1 MARTVD
7 EKRHQQRRLQIIDAA
22 LTRFAADGFDG
33 TTTAAICRTAGIGS
47 GTFFHYFPTKSDVL
61 LAILELGSRE
71 TAEFFDAQ
79 TGSENAAEVLMRYID
94 HEADNLCDPRAPGFI
109 RAVGAAL
116 HHNQIAVAVTAHQQQ
131 ILDNLTTWVRRA
143 RRQGT
148 IRTDLSAPRTAR
160 WLMALIDGFASQ
172 LAESPPFDV
181 HRERPILHDTA
192 HRFLR

>member
-61 LAILELGSRE
+61 LAVLELGSRE
-71 TAEFFDAQ
+71 TSEFFDAHADI
-79 TGSENAAEVLMRYID
+79 ENAAEVLMHYID
-94 HEADNLCDPRAPGFI
+94 HEADNLCDPRAAGFI

-116 HHNQIAVAVTAHQQQ
+116 HHDQIAVAVAAHQQQ
-131 ILDNLTTWVRRA
+131 ILDNLTIWVRRA
-143 RRQGT
+143 RRQGA
-148 IRTDLSAPRTAR
+148 IRTDLSAQRTAR

-172 LAESPPFDV
+172 LAEGPNFDV
-181 HRERPILHDTA
+181 RRERRILRDTIR
-192 HRFLR
+192 RFLR